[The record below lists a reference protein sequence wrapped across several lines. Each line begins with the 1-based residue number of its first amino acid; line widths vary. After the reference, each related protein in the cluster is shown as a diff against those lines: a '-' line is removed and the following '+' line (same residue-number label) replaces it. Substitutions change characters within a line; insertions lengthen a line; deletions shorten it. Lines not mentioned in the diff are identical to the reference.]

1 LMVHSTPYTQKTS
14 PKLKEKLIPEV
25 ITLSRSSSLEENF
38 KTQDVYSSDFVKNIK
53 DKFGSNARHRERKIL
68 EEKTKKEFFGKKRED
83 LEEGVAARIHEYLKI
98 QDTILEEPVQ
108 KDEEEDTELPHI
120 TQDMEEVIHRAY
132 RARDSEKLV
141 HEYKIEICGKDIDT
155 LKRLNWLNDEVINF
169 YLQMIVSRGAREDNK
184 YPKVYAYN
192 TFFYSTYKDN
202 GYSRVRRWTKKEDI
216 FSYDILL
223 IPVHLGM
230 HWCLATID
238 VKNKSINYYD
248 SMNGNNQ
255 TCLDL
260 LQRYLQEEH
269 QDKKKAPMDLS
280 GWKQEIKKDI
290 PQQMNGSDCGMFT
303 CKFAEYLSRRAKLT
317 LSQQDMPY
325 FRKRMVYEIVKLDLM
340 KP

>member
-1 LMVHSTPYTQKTS
+1 
-14 PKLKEKLIPEV
+14 
-25 ITLSRSSSLEENF
+25 
-38 KTQDVYSSDFVKNIK
+38 
-53 DKFGSNARHRERKIL
+53 
-68 EEKTKKEFFGKKRED
+68 
-83 LEEGVAARIHEYLKI
+83 
-98 QDTILEEPVQ
+98 
-108 KDEEEDTELPHI
+108 
-120 TQDMEEVIHRAY
+120 MEEVIHRAY

-223 IPVHLGM
+223 IPVHLGI